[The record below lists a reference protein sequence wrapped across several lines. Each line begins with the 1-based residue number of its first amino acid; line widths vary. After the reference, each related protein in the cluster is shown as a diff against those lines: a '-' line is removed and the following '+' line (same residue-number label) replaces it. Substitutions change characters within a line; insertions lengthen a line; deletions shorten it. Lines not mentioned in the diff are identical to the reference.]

1 MTIRASGGNRGKVA
15 STQNVGQN
23 LTLSSFF
30 CSLSLWLI
38 LVILLSF
45 SAHILFSNIKM
56 EIITFWNLFI
66 YLLAWNRKWKST
78 PVFLPRKFHGPRSL
92 VGYSP
97 WGWRVREDWS
107 DLVPMNVYNWIT
119 LLYSRKSHSIVNQLY
134 YKKIKFK
141 QKTTKAKTNEITL
154 GNLKKT
160 QAAPTFGLL
169 QHLHRKYTKGS
180 GGSRRNKPN
189 I

>member
-1 MTIRASGGNRGKVA
+1 MGLGVKNPPAKAGRCKRCRFSLWVGKV
-15 STQNVGQN
+15 S
-23 LTLSSFF
+23 
-30 CSLSLWLI
+30 WRR
-38 LVILLSF
+38 
-45 SAHILFSNIKM
+45 
-56 EIITFWNLFI
+56 
-66 YLLAWNRKWKST
+66 AWQPT
-78 PVFLPRKFHGPRSL
+78 PVFLPGKSHGPRSL